1 MRTTKLI
8 SISIL
13 PELLAEAER
22 LAQEENRTRS
32 ELIREALRRYI
43 SEKKWQKLTHYARLK
58 AAEAGIETEEDVQRL
73 IDEYRRAPSHNQ
85 SGG

>member
-1 MRTTKLI
+1 MRTTKLV

-13 PELLAEAER
+13 PELLAEAEK
-22 LAQEENRTRS
+22 LAKEENRTRS

-43 SEKKWQKLTHYARLK
+43 SERRWQKLTQYARLK
-58 AAEAGIETEEDVQRL
+58 AAEAGIETEEDVLRL
-73 IDEYRRAPSHNQ
+73 IDEYRREQADDQ